1 MKIDETQI
9 AALIRQPSEGLQVE
23 LKSWLDPTTDDCV
36 AKLIKSV
43 FAIRNRNGGFLV
55 IGFNNATGLP
65 DSCPG
70 GQNVKTLYH
79 IDKIQWLVSRYASD
93 SFEIAVVFGE
103 RNGQLHPVVAVPA
116 GVQVPVIVKR
126 DLIGTGGKKLLK
138 EGDVYF
144 RTLQSNGTPSS
155 ARLSPRDYPEL
166 LDICFDNREADI
178 GRFLRRH
185 LSGFEGHAVESLL
198 DPRHADP
205 MRRLRDRT
213 FKLISKGH
221 DAFKAVAGQRDI
233 DSELRRLGDALTMQ
247 VGLVLDPPKLDRLPT
262 QEFMNI
268 VSAGNPRYTGFPM
281 WLDSRGATKTEHRA
295 YVSDGVWQALIV
307 DLNGGWS
314 QHFEFLR
321 FDPKGEFYMQRVMQ
335 DDLSFKVTPG
345 TAMDVMLMIYRVA
358 EVLAVGVS
366 IVQKLGWDPNAN
378 ACFVFRWTGLK
389 GRELSSWANAM
400 RWMAGSGSQSHSST
414 AEAFVRIPVELP
426 HSALAPHVATA
437 VGPLFALFDGYSPPQ
452 ELMETCVRKMI
463 ERKMDS

>member
-9 AALIRQPSEGLQVE
+9 ATLIRQPSEGLQVE
-23 LKSWLDPTTDDCV
+23 LKTWLNPTDDDCV

-65 DSCPG
+65 DSCPW

-79 IDKIQWLVSRYASD
+79 SDKIQGLVSRYASV

-103 RNGQLHPVVAVPA
+103 RDGQLHPVVAVPE

-126 DLIGTGGKKLLK
+126 DLIGNGGKKLLR
-138 EGDVYF
+138 EGDIYF

-155 ARLSPRDYPEL
+155 ARPSPRDYPEL

-198 DPRHADP
+198 DTGHADP
-205 MRRLRDRT
+205 IQRLRDRAFT
-213 FKLISKGH
+213 LISKGH
-221 DAFKAVAGQRDI
+221 DAFKAVADQRDI

-247 VGLVLDPPKLDRLPT
+247 VGLVLDPPKPDELLT
-262 QEFMNI
+262 QKFMNI
-268 VSAGNPRYTGFPM
+268 VSAGNPQYTGFPM
-281 WLDSRGATKTEHRA
+281 WLDSRGSAKMEHRA

-307 DLNGGWS
+307 DLNGEWS

-321 FDPKGEFYMQRVMQ
+321 FDPQGEFYMQRVMQ

-366 IVQKLGWDPNAN
+366 IAQKLGWEPNAH
-378 ACFVFRWTGLK
+378 ACFAFQWTGLN
-389 GRELSSWANAM
+389 GRKLTSWAGAM
-400 RWMAGSGSQSHSST
+400 RWVSGSGSQSHT
-414 AEAFVRIPVELP
+414 PAA
-426 HSALAPHVATA
+426 
-437 VGPLFALFDGYSPPQ
+437 
-452 ELMETCVRKMI
+452 
-463 ERKMDS
+463 